1 MIKKIYN
8 NRGVSLIEC
17 MVVVI
22 IISVLVLLWGFYG
35 GDHMRIAITNE
46 GHMFIEKIIAQE
58 KMYRIRKSAY
68 FPIVSSTTAST
79 ELNID
84 TNQNKYFKYFTV
96 TVSSNV
102 MYVSAY
108 GTNQGSGI
116 TVRGIYDIGVTSGTV
131 FQEFL

>member
-1 MIKKIYN
+1 MYGCCN
-8 NRGVSLIEC
+8 NYICFGAVMGI
-17 MVVVI
+17 
-22 IISVLVLLWGFYG
+22 FG
-35 GDHMRIAITNE
+35 GDHMRLAITNE
-46 GHMFIEKIIAQE
+46 GLMFMKKLLRRK

>member
-1 MIKKIYN
+1 
-8 NRGVSLIEC
+8 

-68 FPIVSSTTAST
+68 FPIVSAHCI
-79 ELNID
+79 NRI
-84 TNQNKYFKYFTV
+84 N
-96 TVSSNV
+96 
-102 MYVSAY
+102 
-108 GTNQGSGI
+108 
-116 TVRGIYDIGVTSGTV
+116 
-131 FQEFL
+131 